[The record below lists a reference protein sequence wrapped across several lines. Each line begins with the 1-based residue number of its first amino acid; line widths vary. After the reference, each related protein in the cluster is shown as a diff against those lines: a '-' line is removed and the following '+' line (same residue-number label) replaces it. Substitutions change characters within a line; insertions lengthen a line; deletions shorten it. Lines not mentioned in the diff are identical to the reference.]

1 MTSVRG
7 FLWRAGAPARLVL
20 LGAISLY
27 RLTLSGWL
35 GGQCRF
41 IPTCSRYA
49 EEAIRTH
56 GAVKGSLLTVRR
68 VLRCNPF
75 SRGGLDPVARPHAPE
90 DAYGS
95 ATGASREP
103 SQALS
108 YDGAIRRFGST
119 RERDAG

>member
-1 MTSVRG
+1 MTSIRRL
-7 FLWRAGAPARLVL
+7 LWRAGGPARLLL

-41 IPTCSRYA
+41 SPTCSRYA

-56 GAVKGSLLTVRR
+56 GAIKGSFLTAGR

-75 SRGGLDPVARPHAPE
+75 GRGGLDPVPGAHTQSSVRNSTGTLTYDNTIRPVTVTGDRHAR
-90 DAYGS
+90 
-95 ATGASREP
+95 
-103 SQALS
+103 
-108 YDGAIRRFGST
+108 
-119 RERDAG
+119 